1 MKKLFGKKP
10 ENPQDTIAQL
20 RETLERLD
28 KREQLLDKKIQQHIE
43 DARRYNTAGNKKMA
57 ITILKRKKM
66 LEGQQ
71 EKIIGARE
79 KIELQLNS
87 IESAKMDME
96 IINTLQIGNKAMEEM
111 HKDITVKKVDDVID
125 KMTDQIDITNEI
137 GNAMTQQVGEVY
149 DDEELLK

>member
-87 IESAKMDME
+87 IESA
-96 IINTLQIGNKAMEEM
+96 NGYGNY
-111 HKDITVKKVDDVID
+111 
-125 KMTDQIDITNEI
+125 QYFTNW
-137 GNAMTQQVGEVY
+137 
-149 DDEELLK
+149 K